1 MSPPW
6 RRRPDPA
13 ELLDEVAGAVDR
25 LVALVLAGAGPDVAW
40 RYLADSAETPALAAL
55 AGAAADA
62 ARSGHPL
69 RPAIADSAGGEHW
82 TRVAL
87 LADLAGTV
95 GAPLAEALTRAAD
108 GQRAAAELHRAV
120 ATSVAGPAASARLT
134 LLLPP
139 ACALLG
145 WAFGFDVPGAVA
157 TPLGG
162 GAMLLALVLLLGA
175 RRWSSRLIRQASAVP
190 WERGIGLELVALSLR
205 AGRPTGAAVADAAGA
220 SADAGLVVADDLAAV
235 GRLVAFAERS
245 GAPLAALLDAEA
257 DRLRRAALAEARRRA
272 AALASRLL
280 VPLGALVL
288 PAFLLAGA
296 LPVGLA
302 VLSSTA
308 LVW

>member
-13 ELLDEVAGAVDR
+13 EVLDDVAGAVDR
-25 LVALVLAGAGPDVAW
+25 LAALVLAGAGPDVAW
-40 RYLADSAETPALAAL
+40 RYLADSAETPELAGLAA
-55 AGAAADA
+55 AAADA
-62 ARSGHPL
+62 ARAGRPL
-69 RPAIADSAGGEHW
+69 RSAIAGSAGGEHW

-87 LADLAGTV
+87 LADLAATV

-108 GQRAAAELHRAV
+108 GQRAIAELHRAV

-145 WAFGFDVPGAVA
+145 WAFGFDVPGAVV

-162 GAMLLALVLLLGA
+162 AAMILAVVLLLA
-175 RRWSSRLIRQASAVP
+175 AHRWSARLIRQAAAVP
-190 WERGIGLELVALSLR
+190 WERGVGLELVALSLR
-205 AGRPTGAAVADAAGA
+205 AGRPTAAALADAEGAAAAAGLPVTG
-220 SADAGLVVADDLAAV
+220 DVAAV

-257 DRLRRAALAEARRRA
+257 DRLRRAALAEAGRRA

-296 LPVGLA
+296 LPIGLA